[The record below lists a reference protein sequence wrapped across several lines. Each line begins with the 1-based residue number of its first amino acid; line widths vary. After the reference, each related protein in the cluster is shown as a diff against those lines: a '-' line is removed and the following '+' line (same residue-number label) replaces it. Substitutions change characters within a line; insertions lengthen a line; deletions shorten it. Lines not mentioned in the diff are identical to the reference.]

1 MSNNG
6 EDLYKEISLLKNEI
20 KKLKK
25 ENESL
30 KFNSSNFQGFLAK
43 TYITPKIL
51 APFSNEEKQAFA
63 FMDHL
68 AKYLKDLVPKSEYNP
83 LVSVIMP
90 TYNRQTIIK
99 KAIDSVLNQTYSN
112 FELIIIDD
120 ASEDDTV
127 EYLKTNFDDE
137 RIRIICN
144 AENRRCSG
152 ARNVGLRNAK
162 GEIMMYLDSDNTWD
176 STYIETMIGAFILL
190 PDAAGIYCGQYL
202 YKGFEAI
209 HPYAIRFCSFNKP
222 LLHNHNFIDMN
233 CFCHKKHI
241 LEEIGEFDEE
251 LWRLEDWD
259 YIIRISN
266 VLNVYAIP
274 VLLSNY
280 YEHDFKDRLT
290 KTPFKYYDAC
300 EELLG
305 KNRIPLQEYKEL
317 NRKVSIIIPNYESL
331 NEIKSCIDSILS
343 YDFNDMVKIIV
354 VDNNSSIEV
363 LEYLFKAESEGKIK
377 LVLNNEDYDIT
388 YSLKKGISRSDPNS
402 DLLLL
407 KNDTLMTEGS
417 IEHMQDLAYSI
428 PDCGLVVPH
437 EMSTQETNVTAMHVP
452 YAHPQFECDTLPS
465 EVYQNIINLPVFN
478 DGKILELNYAPF
490 FCTYIKREVYN
501 KTLSLDFG
509 LGMDNRSNRI
519 FSDFIRSMLNLK
531 IYQSPYAFVYNKHID
546 ARNKYKKS
554 EDEIFDLI
562 KKSPITKEMSQNS
575 INKKPTWDF

>member
-162 GEIMMYLDSDNTWD
+162 YN
-176 STYIETMIGAFILL
+176 
-190 PDAAGIYCGQYL
+190 Q
-202 YKGFEAI
+202 
-209 HPYAIRFCSFNKP
+209 
-222 LLHNHNFIDMN
+222 ID
-233 CFCHKKHI
+233 
-241 LEEIGEFDEE
+241 
-251 LWRLEDWD
+251 
-259 YIIRISN
+259 YS
-266 VLNVYAIP
+266 
-274 VLLSNY
+274 
-280 YEHDFKDRLT
+280 
-290 KTPFKYYDAC
+290 
-300 EELLG
+300 
-305 KNRIPLQEYKEL
+305 
-317 NRKVSIIIPNYESL
+317 RK
-331 NEIKSCIDSILS
+331 DSITKQV
-343 YDFNDMVKIIV
+343 Y
-354 VDNNSSIEV
+354 
-363 LEYLFKAESEGKIK
+363 EG
-377 LVLNNEDYDIT
+377 VFY
-388 YSLKKGISRSDPNS
+388 
-402 DLLLL
+402 
-407 KNDTLMTEGS
+407 
-417 IEHMQDLAYSI
+417 
-428 PDCGLVVPH
+428 
-437 EMSTQETNVTAMHVP
+437 
-452 YAHPQFECDTLPS
+452 
-465 EVYQNIINLPVFN
+465 VY
-478 DGKILELNYAPF
+478 
-490 FCTYIKREVYN
+490 
-501 KTLSLDFG
+501 
-509 LGMDNRSNRI
+509 
-519 FSDFIRSMLNLK
+519 
-531 IYQSPYAFVYNKHID
+531 
-546 ARNKYKKS
+546 
-554 EDEIFDLI
+554 
-562 KKSPITKEMSQNS
+562 
-575 INKKPTWDF
+575 